1 MPNVRPISEKKYGIS
16 KNAFG
21 TAYRYCLQ
29 YPEWKAEL
37 RDRKRK
43 TGVKSPHI
51 TGMPGAHGSR
61 SQVEQQALDNVELE
75 RKIEKV
81 EETVREAAGEDEGLY
96 SYLLLYVT
104 TEGATFHWIKS
115 KGIPCERTR
124 FYELRRKFYYLMAR
138 KI

>member
-61 SQVEQQALDNVELE
+61 SQVEQQLLE
-75 RKIEKV
+75 KM
-81 EETVREAAGEDEGLY
+81 
-96 SYLLLYVT
+96 
-104 TEGATFHWIKS
+104 
-115 KGIPCERTR
+115 KGCTAIFCYT
-124 FYELRRKFYYLMAR
+124 
-138 KI
+138 